1 MPRVPIDYSKT
12 IIYRIV
18 CKDPTITDCYV
29 GSTTDFKS
37 RKNTHKWSCNNI
49 EIQEKYNMKIYQFI
63 RDKGGWN
70 NWDMIEIEK
79 YNAIDKLDADKR
91 ERYWLEFYKATL
103 NTNIP
108 SRNKIE
114 RYIDNRD
121 GILNYSKKRYEEHK
135 EYITEQHRN
144 YYYNNRDT
152 VLERHKNYKKKHN
165 PEILE
170 KQQKYRDENR
180 EEINRKA
187 RETHHRKKELKLM
200 GLEDMRITI

>member
-1 MPRVPIDYSKT
+1 MPRVPIDYSNT

-18 CKDPTITDCYV
+18 CNDPAITDCYI
-29 GSTTDFKS
+29 GGTTDFKS
-37 RKNTHKWSCNNI
+37 RKGKHKLSCNNI
-49 EIQEKYNMKIYQFI
+49 KNKAHNLNVYQFI
-63 RDKGGWN
+63 RNTGGGWD
-70 NWDMIEIEK
+70 NWSMIEVEK
-79 YNAIDKLDADKR
+79 YNATDKLDATKR

-114 RYIDNRD
+114 RYTDNRD
-121 GILNYSKKRYEEHK
+121 DRLNYSKKRYEEHK
-135 EYITEQHRN
+135 EDIKEKHRN

-152 VLERHKNYKKKHN
+152 VLERLKNYKKKHH

-187 RETHHRKKELKLM
+187 RETHHCKKEIKLM
-200 GLEDMRITI
+200 GLEDIRV